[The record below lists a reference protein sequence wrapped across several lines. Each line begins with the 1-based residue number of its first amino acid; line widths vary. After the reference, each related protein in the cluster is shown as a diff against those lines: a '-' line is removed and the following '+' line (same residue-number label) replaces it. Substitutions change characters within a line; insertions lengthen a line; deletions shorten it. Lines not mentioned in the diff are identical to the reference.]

1 MIKRDA
7 DGKPIIDE
15 GKRLLADEAKG
26 NLGALDLFDR
36 VINLKLTTANGDE
49 YVVRSDY
56 ETYYPEMMKAVSENK
71 AESLASL
78 NKCYIRKC
86 QYKPSIKVQYKR
98 VSFSTPIA
106 IDIFVNNFFMLDKSG
121 KMLKSFSNIS
131 NPLYK
136 VELAMG
142 YFGQFKR
149 AMQKGEASAIPVE
162 ALFDFDH
169 NKLKGHG
176 ITVITMCNVE
186 YVQTDKLPPD
196 MTVHIHGYVGNL
208 YVSDLESLGEDV
220 AKNYDEIMSKNK
232 AIQFETTTNEQQ
244 TLLGTVF
251 YECVTKNWLR
261 GKDKVPDDIL
271 KNLLHPDQPA
281 NMTLRKSLNDKQA
294 KRYGVRVFFSVGAED
309 YAREYDKVNN
319 IQNNK
324 QEAFKKI
331 VVTIRKA
338 SNALA
343 KVNAIKNAL
352 KLDDFCATPIPFTGD
367 ILIYRSKE
375 ISSAEDMLTGTPLG
389 KEYENDAV
397 AVYWDNKLPAV
408 YNITTDALCTISCP
422 FFFFLNPFQ
431 RFFFK
436 SAYALGGLVSY
447 HANFTASE
455 DTFYALWQTV
465 TFATV
470 ENVNEC
476 TIICTGSRRGQN
488 G

>member
-1 MIKRDA
+1 MIKRDE

-15 GKRLLADEAKG
+15 GKRLLADEAKC

-36 VINLKLTTANGDE
+36 VINLKLTAANGDE

-56 ETYYPEMMKAVSENK
+56 ETYYPGMMKAVSENN
-71 AESLASL
+71 AESLSSL

-271 KNLLHPDQPA
+271 KNLLHPDQP
-281 NMTLRKSLNDKQA
+281 S
-294 KRYGVRVFFSVGAED
+294 
-309 YAREYDKVNN
+309 
-319 IQNNK
+319 
-324 QEAFKKI
+324 
-331 VVTIRKA
+331 
-338 SNALA
+338 
-343 KVNAIKNAL
+343 
-352 KLDDFCATPIPFTGD
+352 
-367 ILIYRSKE
+367 
-375 ISSAEDMLTGTPLG
+375 
-389 KEYENDAV
+389 
-397 AVYWDNKLPAV
+397 
-408 YNITTDALCTISCP
+408 TIS
-422 FFFFLNPFQ
+422 FLD
-431 RFFFK
+431 
-436 SAYALGGLVSY
+436 S
-447 HANFTASE
+447 
-455 DTFYALWQTV
+455 
-465 TFATV
+465 
-470 ENVNEC
+470 
-476 TIICTGSRRGQN
+476 
-488 G
+488 